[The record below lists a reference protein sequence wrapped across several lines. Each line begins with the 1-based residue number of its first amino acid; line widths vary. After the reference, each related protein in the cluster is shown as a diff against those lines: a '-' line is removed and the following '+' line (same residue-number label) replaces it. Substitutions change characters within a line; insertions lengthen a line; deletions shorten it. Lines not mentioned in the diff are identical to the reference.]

1 MADLAEQETVVTAPD
16 TAALADTAAPV
27 VGETQAADDT
37 QGDAVAGETDGP
49 LIVSIGE
56 DAPPQPDEPAPAW
69 VRDLRK
75 RDRENQ
81 KRIREL
87 EQQLAATAQP
97 QSRAVPA
104 KPTLEACDYDA
115 DRFETELLAWN
126 EAKRQADQAKAAEQ
140 KQAET
145 AQAAWDTK
153 LATYQERK
161 QALPADDV
169 DDAESAFI
177 EALTAKWGETSA
189 KYRWALL
196 VDGADDPAVLVYALG
211 KNPGRAKQLAEIES
225 LAKFAFTAAKMEGEV
240 KVTKRTPAAA
250 PEKQMTGTASVSVGG
265 AVEATLKRLREEA
278 DRTGDRSKVVAYLSQ
293 QRKQQK
299 G

>member
-1 MADLAEQETVVTAPD
+1 MADLAEQETVDTAPD

-27 VGETQAADDT
+27 VGETQAADNT
-37 QGDAVAGETDGP
+37 QGDAVAGETDGS

-87 EQQLAATAQP
+87 EQALAATAQP
-97 QSRAVPA
+97 QSRAVPV

-145 AQAAWDTK
+145 AQAAWDAK

-161 QALPADDV
+161 QALPANDV
-169 DDAESAFI
+169 DDAESVLLD
-177 EALTAKWGETSA
+177 ALVSKWGQIDGQRRMA
-189 KYRWALL
+189 MLVNAL
-196 VDGADDPAVLVYALG
+196 DNPALFIYAAG
-211 KNPGRAKQLAEIES
+211 KNPGRAKQLAEIEDHTRYIAVAS
-225 LAKFAFTAAKMEGEV
+225 KMELDV

-250 PEKQMTGTASVSVGG
+250 PEKQMTGTASVGVGG

>member
-1 MADLAEQETVVTAPD
+1 MNLADEETVKTEPE
-16 TAALADTAAPV
+16 TAAPV
-27 VGETQAADDT
+27 ETVAPD
-37 QGDAVAGETDGP
+37 AGEIEAASEGQTEAAASEDEGS

-75 RDRENQ
+75 QN
-81 KRIREL
+81 REL
-87 EQQLAATAQP
+87 TKRLKELEASRQQQQPETAL
-97 QSRAVPA
+97 PA

-115 DRFETELLAWN
+115 EKFETELLAWT
-126 EAKRQADQAKAAEQ
+126 EAKRKADEAKAAEQ
-140 KQAET
+140 KQREA
-145 AQAAWDTK
+145 AQAAWDAK

-169 DDAESAFI
+169 DDAENAFI
-177 EALTAKWGETSA
+177 EALTAKWGEASA

-225 LAKFAFTAAKMEGEV
+225 LARFAFTAAKMEGEV
-240 KVTKRTPAAA
+240 KVTKRQPAAP
-250 PEKQMTGTASVSVGG
+250 PEKPMTGTASVGVGG
-265 AVEATLKRLREEA
+265 ADATLERLRAEA
-278 DRTGDRSKVVAYLSQ
+278 ERTGDYTKVVQYKR
-293 QRKQQK
+293 QRQAA
-299 G
+299 